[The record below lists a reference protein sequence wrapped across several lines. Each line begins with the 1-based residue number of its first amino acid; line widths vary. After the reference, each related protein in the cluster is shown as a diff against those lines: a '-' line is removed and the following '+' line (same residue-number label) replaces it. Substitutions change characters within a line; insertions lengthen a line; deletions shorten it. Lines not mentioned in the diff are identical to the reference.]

1 MLVKLNDVN
10 RRIITV
16 RGEKVI
22 LDCDVAELYGV
33 ATNDINQA
41 VKRNPDK
48 FPEGYIINLSNDEKS
63 EVATICGN
71 LKIKYSPA
79 IPKAF
84 TERGLY
90 MLATI
95 LKSSCAT
102 QTTIAII
109 DTFTKIRDL
118 SRQVAEL
125 VKAPQDESRQQA
137 VAQKSNSVLSDII
150 NNDLETVNTETSYEL
165 NLLSAIKIRH
175 TERRTRYEKRNH
187 SEK

>member
-1 MLVKLNDVN
+1 
-10 RRIITV
+10 
-16 RGEKVI
+16 
-22 LDCDVAELYGV
+22 
-33 ATNDINQA
+33 
-41 VKRNPDK
+41 
-48 FPEGYIINLSNDEKS
+48 
-63 EVATICGN
+63 
-71 LKIKYSPA
+71 
-79 IPKAF
+79 
-84 TERGLY
+84 